1 MKRRYSLIPAIALG
15 FALTRATQAQPTAL
29 ALASKGNDYV
39 GIQSKDRIVEITS
52 DKSMGSLM
60 PSVWHVVYYDPDS
73 PFRRLEVNFGAGQ
86 ETDISH
92 PVLRPF
98 EPPKTA
104 GEILDKSKLK
114 VDSDQ
119 AINIAAG
126 QALLKPLTLRSA
138 RLTLTEGD
146 VGPIW
151 KVQLWA
157 AKARNP
163 DHDADVGTVTISATD
178 GSMVKSDLHPN
189 KAD

>member
-1 MKRRYSLIPAIALG
+1 MKKKYSLIPALALG

-29 ALASKGNDYV
+29 ALANKGNDYV
-39 GIQSKDRIVEITS
+39 GIQSKDRIVEISS
-52 DKSMGSLM
+52 DRSMGSLM

-73 PFRRLEVNFGAGQ
+73 PFRRLEVKFGGGQ
-86 ETDISH
+86 ETDVSH

-98 EPPKTA
+98 EPPKA
-104 GEILDKSKLK
+104 ANEILDKSKLK

-119 AINIAAG
+119 ALNIATG
-126 QALLKPLTLRSA
+126 QAMLKPLTLRA
-138 RLTLTEGD
+138 AKLTLTQGD

-163 DHDADVGTVTISATD
+163 DHEADLGTVTISATD
-178 GSMVKSDLHPN
+178 GSMVKSELRPN